1 MPISGEAFDR
11 GVTGVEE
18 PVDPNLEYRLNP
30 SNGDCKCC
38 VHSDVEEVDRA
49 FMTKKISGQEA
60 AKRLG
65 VSPAYYSIHIHRDV
79 QRVVKEEVASSPL
92 VQDAIHSTI
101 NKVGELAK
109 IFSLLVHRAQQLMKQ
124 PLDAKAE
131 FRIKAIASEA
141 RAYCEFLMK
150 VDGELKDS
158 PLIVINN
165 MNVQFQKVVEVVME
179 EANPSLKRKLTGM
192 LKEMNLEAWR

>member
-1 MPISGEAFDR
+1 MPISDGEFDR
-11 GVTGVEE
+11 GVIVSEE
-18 PVDPNLEYRLNP
+18 STIPDLEYRLKP
-30 SNGDCKCC
+30 TVGDCKCC
-38 VHSDVEEVDRA
+38 VHPDVEDVDRA
-49 FMTKKISGQEA
+49 FMTREISGQEA

-65 VSPAYYSIHIHRDV
+65 VSPTYYSIHIHRDV

-92 VQDAIHSTI
+92 VQDAVRSTI
-101 NKVGELAK
+101 DKVGELAT
-109 IFSLLVHRAQQLMKQ
+109 IFSALVNRAKLLMRE

-165 MNVQFQKVVEVVME
+165 MNMQFNQVIELVME
-179 EANPSLKRKLTGM
+179 EATPTLKRKLSGL
-192 LKEMNLEAWR
+192 LKEMDLEAWR